1 MPFVEVN
8 GTSIYYEVHGE
19 GPAVVLS
26 HGIVGDTQSF
36 APLLPILA
44 TEYQV
49 VVYDARGRG
58 QSGDGPGPFSIADCA
73 HDLQALLA
81 YLGIQCAV
89 HLGHSFGGRV
99 ALTFTLAHPTAVQG
113 LILLAVMSAAPPQ
126 GAHRPQD
133 NFRALVEQHG
143 VAAAVRYR
151 VEHGFLHVVDREAFF
166 TRLAA
171 EQERYAQYST
181 TGFLRATQAMATM
194 PSLSERLGEIPCP
207 VLALAGEYDQP
218 YLPFL
223 PLYQERIPHC
233 DTLVV
238 PCAGHFLV
246 EENFAVTQQAIGAFL
261 RKVWTPGP

>member
-1 MPFVEVN
+1 MPFIEAN
-8 GTSIYYEVHGE
+8 SISLYYEVHGQ
-19 GPAVVLS
+19 GRAVVLS

-36 APLLPILA
+36 ASLIPMLA
-44 TEYQV
+44 TDYQV
-49 VVYDARGRG
+49 VVYDERGRG

-73 HDLQALLA
+73 DDLQALLA
-81 YLGIQCAV
+81 HLGIQRAV

-113 LILLAVMSAAPPQ
+113 LILLAVMSAAPSQ

-151 VEHGFLHVVDREAFF
+151 VEHGFLHVADREAFF
-166 TRLAA
+166 RRLDA
-171 EQERYAQYST
+171 ERERYVQYST
-181 TGFLRATQAMATM
+181 TGFLWAAQAMTTM
-194 PSLSERLGEIPCP
+194 PSLSERLGEITCP
-207 VLALAGEYDQP
+207 VLALAGEDDQP

-223 PLYQERIPHC
+223 PLYQGRIPNC

-238 PCAGHFLV
+238 PRAGHFLV
-246 EENFAVTQQAIGAFL
+246 EENFDVTQQTIRTFL
-261 RKVWTPGP
+261 RNVWTTGG